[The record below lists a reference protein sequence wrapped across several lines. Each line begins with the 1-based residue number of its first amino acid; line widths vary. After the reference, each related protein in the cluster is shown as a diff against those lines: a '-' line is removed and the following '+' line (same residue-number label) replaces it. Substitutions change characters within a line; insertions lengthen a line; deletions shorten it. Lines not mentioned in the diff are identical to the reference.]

1 MGMLTRGS
9 SKGQP
14 RPGTSGGRSS
24 GAARK
29 MATAAPM
36 GCGGGERPDA
46 YSESLGIM
54 GRDGPL
60 GLPLCGLLARSRPI
74 VRGGCRCRDC

>member
-14 RPGTSGGRSS
+14 CPGTGGGRSS

-29 MATAAPM
+29 MAAAEKGRTPTLSRSVLWAEM
-36 GCGGGERPDA
+36 GHSA
-46 YSESLGIM
+46 
-54 GRDGPL
+54 
-60 GLPLCGLLARSRPI
+60 
-74 VRGGCRCRDC
+74 CRCVAF

>member
-14 RPGTSGGRSS
+14 RPGTGGGRSS

-29 MATAAPM
+29 MAMAAPT

-46 YSESLGIM
+46 YSESPILWAEM
-54 GRDGPL
+54 GHS
-60 GLPLCGLLARSRPI
+60 A
-74 VRGGCRCRDC
+74 CRCVAF